1 MEMKLDD
8 KGLVPAIA
16 QDAST
21 GEVLTLA
28 YMSPESLRRTL
39 QQRQVWFYSRSR
51 QELWHKGAT
60 SGNFLNLREA
70 WVDCDGDTILLKVD
84 PTGPAC
90 HTGHTSCFFTPLTE
104 EPSDYQR
111 PEEGAGI
118 VDELFAVI
126 KERQRTTP
134 EGSYT
139 ARLLSEG
146 APRIAQKVIEEA
158 GETAIAATEGD
169 KERLTGEV
177 ADLLYHVLVLLATSG
192 VTTEAV
198 WKELRARRR

>member
-8 KGLVPAIA
+8 KGLMPAIT

-21 GEVLTLA
+21 GEVLTLG

-39 QQRQVWFYSRSR
+39 QQGQVWFYSRSR

-60 SGNFLNLREA
+60 SGNFLNLKEA
-70 WVDCDGDTILLKVD
+70 WVDCDGDTILLKVG

-90 HTGHTSCFFTPLTE
+90 HTGHTSCFFTPLPE
-104 EPSDYQR
+104 EPSGYQR

-177 ADLLYHVLVLLATSG
+177 ADLIYHALVLLAALELTP
-192 VTTEAV
+192 EAV
-198 WKELRARRR
+198 WRELRARRR

>member
-16 QDAST
+16 QDANT

-39 QQRQVWFYSRSR
+39 RQGQVWFYSRSR
-51 QELWHKGAT
+51 HELWHKGAT
-60 SGNFLNLREA
+60 SGNYLNLKETY
-70 WVDCDGDTILLKVD
+70 VDCDGDTVLLKVD

-104 EPSDYQR
+104 EPSRYQR
-111 PEEGAGI
+111 SEEGAGI
-118 VDELFAVI
+118 VDELFAVV
-126 KERQRTTP
+126 KERQRTMP

-139 ARLLSEG
+139 ARLLREG

-177 ADLLYHVLVLLATSG
+177 ADLLYHALVLLAALE
-192 VTTEAV
+192 VTPGAV
-198 WKELRARRR
+198 WRELRARRR